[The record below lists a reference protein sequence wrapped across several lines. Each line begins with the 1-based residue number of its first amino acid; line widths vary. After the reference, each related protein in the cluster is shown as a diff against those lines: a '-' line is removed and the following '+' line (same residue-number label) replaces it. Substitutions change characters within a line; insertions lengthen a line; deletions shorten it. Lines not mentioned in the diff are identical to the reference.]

1 VVKDSKS
8 FFFHPKQVLRSKGF
22 EAEFNRLKKRPAES
36 LSRAADAEFR
46 GIPLGVRQPPSEPP
60 LAAR

>member
-22 EAEFNRLKKRPAES
+22 EAEFNRLKKRPPSRS
-36 LSRAADAEFR
+36 LYHGRQTPS
-46 GIPLGVRQPPSEPP
+46 LGGYH
-60 LAAR
+60 